1 MWERCGIGIS
11 IRKKILIRKR
21 QASIFIKWFN
31 KETVHRCQH
40 KHTHI
45 HITQLAHHLS
55 HHHLSLLLYITSR
68 IDAAHELLHVLSLAA
83 QRKLSC
89 CASLS
94 LSLSLSLWYRKRR
107 PLKILARKRKQEEQE
122 GGGWCKSTKV
132 SRAWDHSCQCWVPAR
147 VPLFP
152 FCSLFLSLQKT
163 PAGVYISP
171 PCFVPHLLQL
181 KGKEKR

>member
-1 MWERCGIGIS
+1 MWNRHQYQ
-11 IRKKILIRKR
+11 KKNILIRKR

-40 KHTHI
+40 KAHTH
-45 HITQLAHHLS
+45 THHSARTPSLS
-55 HHHLSLLLYITSR
+55 SSSHSLYFSILPQELMPLMSSCTCYP
-68 IDAAHELLHVLSLAA
+68 LLHI
-83 QRKLSC
+83 RKLSC
-89 CASLS
+89 FVSLS
-94 LSLSLSLWYRKRR
+94 LSRKRR

-122 GGGWCKSTKV
+122 GGGWCKSSTKV